1 MMQLVKDVTSVLG
14 LITAGASVAAL
25 ISKRLRSWVSGLVVR
40 YSGAEEKENTI
51 AEVKAMLERHIEEEK
66 TFKDQVTECDNMM
79 TEFVITQCRAMI
91 KDKFYQYEHGRVL
104 PLYEKKTLMNIKD
117 LYIDRLHCNSFASL
131 LLDEMDTWE
140 VDYDKTHYGECSE
153 Q

>member
-1 MMQLVKDVTSVLG
+1 MIELIKDISAVLG
-14 LITAGASVAAL
+14 MITAAASVVAL
-25 ISKRLRSWVSGLVVR
+25 VSKRVRQWLKTIVVK

-51 AEVKAMLERHIEEEK
+51 AEVKTMLEQHIAEEK
-66 TFKDQVTECDNMM
+66 DFKNQVTEVDNVM

-91 KDKFYQYEHGRVL
+91 KDKFYQYERDRVL

-117 LYIDRLHCNSFASL
+117 LYIKRLHCNSFASL

-140 VDYDKTHYGECSE
+140 VNYDKTHYGECDE
-153 Q
+153 

>member
-1 MMQLVKDVTSVLG
+1 MVT
-14 LITAGASVAAL
+14 AAASVVAL
-25 ISKRLRSWVSGLVVR
+25 VSKRVR
-40 YSGAEEKENTI
+40 TWAKGIIIKYSGAEEKENTI
-51 AEVKAMLERHIEEEK
+51 AEVKAMLEKHIEEEK

-91 KDKFYQYEHGRVL
+91 KDKFYQYQHERVL

-131 LLDEMDTWE
+131 LLDEMATWE
-140 VDYDKTHYGECSE
+140 VDYDKTHSGECDSN
-153 Q
+153 

>member
-1 MMQLVKDVTSVLG
+1 MQLVKDVTSVLG

-131 LLDEMDTWE
+131 LLDEMETWE

>member
-1 MMQLVKDVTSVLG
+1 MMQLVRDITSVLG

-25 ISKRLRSWVSGLVVR
+25 VSKRIRTWISGLVVR

-51 AEVKAMLERHIEEEK
+51 AEVKTMLEKHIEEDK
-66 TFKDQVTECDNMM
+66 TFKDQVTEVDNVM

-91 KDKFYQYEHGRVL
+91 KDKFYQYEHCRVL

-131 LLDEMDTWE
+131 LLDEMGTWD
-140 VDYDKTHYGECSE
+140 VDYDKTHSGECEDS
-153 Q
+153 